1 MQLNHYNGIQKHQN
15 YNQKNKNNTFHIL
28 AFKDIGYKKPY
39 LHFLKSVSTKTSESL
54 FITQTIMPPYLEN
67 ANQSN
72 YISSFLILRHCT
84 SRAELAVH
92 KIALKAGIVG
102 CNRFV
107 VILRYVGHVLKK
119 AKG

>member
-1 MQLNHYNGIQKHQN
+1 
-15 YNQKNKNNTFHIL
+15 
-28 AFKDIGYKKPY
+28 
-39 LHFLKSVSTKTSESL
+39 
-54 FITQTIMPPYLEN
+54 MPPYLEN

-72 YISSFLILRHCT
+72 YISSFLTALILRHCT

-92 KIALKAGIVG
+92 KIALKSGIVG